1 MNLNTLK
8 KNRTLRS
15 LALRF
20 RYWREKGSFNCG
32 PNKVINKGVRVHSR
46 IQIKGLGNEVLIG
59 LGGVLFDSL
68 IKVNGKNNRIILHD
82 GAYLRGA
89 ELYVEDNNCT
99 IEIGANTY
107 IGHHSHFACTE
118 DGSTLK
124 VGSNCMI
131 SSYVQVRTGDS
142 HSILDMEGNRINP
155 AADVYI
161 GDHCWLGE
169 GCHIMKGVILERD
182 SIVSTGAIVTKSAGP
197 NVLLGG
203 APAKV
208 IKENVNWDENR
219 M

>member
-1 MNLNTLK
+1 ML
-8 KNRTLRS
+8 
-15 LALRF
+15 
-20 RYWREKGSFNCG
+20 Y
-32 PNKVINKGVRVHSR
+32 
-46 IQIKGLGNEVLIG
+46 
-59 LGGVLFDSL
+59 DSL
-68 IKVNGKNNRIILHD
+68 IKVNGKNNKIILHE

-142 HSILDMEGNRINP
+142 HSITDMQGNRINP
-155 AADVYI
+155 AADINI
-161 GDHCWLGE
+161 GNHCWLGE
-169 GCHIMKGVILERD
+169 GCKVMKGVSLGQD
-182 SIVSTGAIVTKSAGP
+182 SVVSTGTIVTKSFGS

-203 APAKV
+203 VPAKI
-208 IKENVNWDENR
+208 IKDSISWDSKR
-219 M
+219 I

>member
-1 MNLNTLK
+1 ML
-8 KNRTLRS
+8 
-15 LALRF
+15 
-20 RYWREKGSFNCG
+20 Y
-32 PNKVINKGVRVHSR
+32 
-46 IQIKGLGNEVLIG
+46 
-59 LGGVLFDSL
+59 DSV
-68 IKVNGKNNRIILHD
+68 IKVNGKNNRIILHE

-89 ELYVEDNNCT
+89 ELYVEDNNCI

-118 DGSTLK
+118 DGCTLK

-142 HSILDMEGNRINP
+142 HSITDMEGNRINP

-182 SIVSTGAIVTKSAGP
+182 TIVSTGAIVTKSAGP
-197 NVLLGG
+197 NVLLAGV
-203 APAKV
+203 PAKV

-219 M
+219 I